1 MKKFIGII
9 VLIVFAGGLL
19 AGGIYTLSWMKKPL
33 DPPLELD
40 IPAEVSNAIAARQPQ
55 APQNQQKFCGN
66 TGTMAIMVSGL
77 SVPMWRPVHGVGAI
91 RLVKVDFSGQSV
103 RVLNVP
109 RALYVQVPEDYGAED
124 DQTSITIA
132 YRIARDAATGNNP
145 DVINRKATQDLA
157 QVLVDDFGYLPD
169 KYVTV
174 DPAVF
179 VDLVDRL
186 GGIDIHLLGPI
197 DGTPD
202 DFGEFVPDASGNLH
216 LDGARTLDFLRLI
229 HPANAG
235 TTVWDKFDRQ
245 VLVAKALLVAFLGSG
260 TDLPDL
266 VKEARKMV
274 VTDLSVD
281 QILDL
286 LCVAQQVGIP
296 AAFEDVP
303 EDWVTVDSEEKIVV
317 NSANVQ
323 DVKDLFQE
331 FSSEKK

>member
-1 MKKFIGII
+1 MKKLVAI
-9 VLIVFAGGLL
+9 LIFALFAGGLL

-40 IPAEVSNAIAARQPQ
+40 VPAEVSNAIAARQAQ
-55 APQNQQKFCGN
+55 APQNQQRFCGN
-66 TGTMAIMVSGL
+66 SGTMAIMVSGL

-91 RLVKVDFSGQSV
+91 RLAKVDFSGQSL

-109 RALYVQVPEDYGAED
+109 RALYIEVPEDYGAED
-124 DQTSITIA
+124 DQTSITVA

-157 QVLVDDFGYLPD
+157 QVLLDDFGYLPD

-202 DFGEFVPDASGNLH
+202 DFGEFVPDSDGNLH

-245 VLVAKALLVAFLGSG
+245 VLVARALLAAFLGSG
-260 TDLPDL
+260 EDLPEL

-286 LCVAQQVGIP
+286 LCVVQQLGAPDEFEEIP
-296 AAFEDVP
+296 Q
-303 EDWVTVDSEEKIVV
+303 DWVIVDSDEKIIVDPDHLD
-317 NSANVQ
+317 
-323 DVKDLFQE
+323 DVTGLLQE
-331 FSSEKK
+331 FGSDK

>member
-1 MKKFIGII
+1 MKKIATI
-9 VLIVFAGGLL
+9 LIFTLFAGGLL
-19 AGGIYTLSWMKKPL
+19 AGGIYTLNWMKQPL

-40 IPAEVSNAIAARQPQ
+40 VPAEVSNAIIARQAQ

-77 SVPMWRPVHGVGAI
+77 SVPEWRPVHGVGAI
-91 RLVKVDFSGQSV
+91 RLVKVDFSGESV

-124 DQTSITIA
+124 DQTSITVA

-179 VDLVDRL
+179 IDLVDRL
-186 GGIDIHLLGPI
+186 GGITIHILGTI

-202 DFGEFVPDASGNLH
+202 DFGEFIPDSDGDLH

-245 VLVAKALLVAFLGSG
+245 VLVAKALLVAFLNSG
-260 TDLPDL
+260 TDLPEL

-286 LCVAQQVGIP
+286 LCVAQHVGIP
-296 AAFEDVP
+296 AAFEPIP
-303 EDWVTVDSEEKIVV
+303 EEWVIVDSDEKIVV
-317 NSANVQ
+317 DPDHLQ
-323 DVKDLFQE
+323 DVKDLFRE